1 MRSMRLE
8 TSDCASTLMSM
19 RCFPDV
25 MPLERRNSH
34 RCRSVLDG
42 HREADAD
49 KYALV
54 RRVQNGSHDAHH
66 FAVRGHQRAARV
78 AAIDCGIELDEIGEQ
93 TLALRRAVLA
103 PETGNHAR

>member
-8 TSDCASTLMSM
+8 TSDRASTSTLMSM

-25 MPLERRNSH
+25 MPLKRRNSH
-34 RCRSVLDG
+34 CRRRVLDG

-49 KYALV
+49 KDALV
-54 RRVQNGSHDAHH
+54 RRIQNGGHGAHH
-66 FAVRGHQRAARV
+66 FAVRGNQRAARV

-93 TLALRRAVLA
+93 AFAL
-103 PETGNHAR
+103 